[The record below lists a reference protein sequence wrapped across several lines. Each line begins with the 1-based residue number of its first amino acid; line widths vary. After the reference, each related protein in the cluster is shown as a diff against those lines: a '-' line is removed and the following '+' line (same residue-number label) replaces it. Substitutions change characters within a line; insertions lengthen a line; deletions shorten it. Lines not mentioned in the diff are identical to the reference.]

1 MAPVSTTVHS
11 CSSPQDVSERG
22 ALGASPVCA
31 MATATA
37 CLGSGAQIICALLM
51 SAPPSLLGAQGEAPP
66 TTP

>member
-1 MAPVSTTVHS
+1 M
-11 CSSPQDVSERG
+11 
-22 ALGASPVCA
+22 CA